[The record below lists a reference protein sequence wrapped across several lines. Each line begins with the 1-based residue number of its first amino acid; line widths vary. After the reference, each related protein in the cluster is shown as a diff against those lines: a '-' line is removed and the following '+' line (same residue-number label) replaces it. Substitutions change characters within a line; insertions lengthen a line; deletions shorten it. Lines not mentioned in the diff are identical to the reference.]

1 MSTHSLRFSPEDTA
15 PQEVTLLNASSSR
28 YEGDWPSI
36 PHSHAFTELFYV
48 RDGRGEFLLED
59 KIYPISKDDLIIVNP
74 HINHTEISKGTPP
87 LSYFTVGVEG
97 VCFSFND
104 QKEYRI
110 FNCRKKEA
118 DLLFYF
124 NSLFQELD
132 KLIQAMEEPEV
143 SLEDSFQMYHQG
155 IDMLKACNDKMDKI
169 EKQMLVL
176 DSEGETH
183 EFES

>member
-1 MSTHSLRFSPEDTA
+1 MR
-15 PQEVTLLNASSSR
+15 
-28 YEGDWPSI
+28 
-36 PHSHAFTELFYV
+36 
-48 RDGRGEFLLED
+48 
-59 KIYPISKDDLIIVNP
+59 
-74 HINHTEISKGTPP
+74 
-87 LSYFTVGVEG
+87 
-97 VCFSFND
+97 CF
-104 QKEYRI
+104 
-110 FNCRKKEA
+110 RK
-118 DLLFYF
+118 
-124 NSLFQELD
+124 LD

>member
-1 MSTHSLRFSPEDTA
+1 MLFC
-15 PQEVTLLNASSSR
+15 VI
-28 YEGDWPSI
+28 SI
-36 PHSHAFTELFYV
+36 L
-48 RDGRGEFLLED
+48 
-59 KIYPISKDDLIIVNP
+59 
-74 HINHTEISKGTPP
+74 
-87 LSYFTVGVEG
+87 
-97 VCFSFND
+97 
-104 QKEYRI
+104 
-110 FNCRKKEA
+110 
-118 DLLFYF
+118 
-124 NSLFQELD
+124 QELD

>member
-1 MSTHSLRFSPEDTA
+1 MAKE
-15 PQEVTLLNASSSR
+15 EKTLD
-28 YEGDWPSI
+28 EM
-36 PHSHAFTELFYV
+36 F
-48 RDGRGEFLLED
+48 
-59 KIYPISKDDLIIVNP
+59 
-74 HINHTEISKGTPP
+74 
-87 LSYFTVGVEG
+87 
-97 VCFSFND
+97 
-104 QKEYRI
+104 
-110 FNCRKKEA
+110 
-118 DLLFYF
+118 
-124 NSLFQELD
+124 LD